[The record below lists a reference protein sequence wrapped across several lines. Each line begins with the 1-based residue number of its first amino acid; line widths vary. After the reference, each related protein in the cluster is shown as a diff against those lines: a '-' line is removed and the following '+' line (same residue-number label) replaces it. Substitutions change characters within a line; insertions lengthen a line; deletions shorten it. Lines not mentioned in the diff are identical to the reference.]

1 MIPDRVLARHDSFTE
16 EELDFLIHYDIKD
29 RMGRNAESH
38 DDGEDE

>member
-29 RMGRNAESH
+29 RMGRDAESH